1 MEDISFTPKISR
13 PKKKQVSIRFDPG
26 ILAQVRQLARERG
39 VPYQTL
45 IQLWVAEK
53 LAEERTH

>member
-1 MEDISFTPKISR
+1 MKNSSPTPKISR
-13 PKKKQVSIRFDPG
+13 PKKKQVSIRFDPV
-26 ILAQVRQLARERG
+26 ILAQVRQLASERG

-53 LAEERTH
+53 LAEEHVH